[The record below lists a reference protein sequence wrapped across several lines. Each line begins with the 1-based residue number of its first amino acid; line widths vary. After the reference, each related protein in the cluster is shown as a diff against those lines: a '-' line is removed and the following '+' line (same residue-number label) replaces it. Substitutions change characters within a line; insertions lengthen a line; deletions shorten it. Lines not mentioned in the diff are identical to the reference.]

1 MKVSQSVFLG
11 VPLIRVEGEVDHSC
25 GADLQ
30 AVVRD
35 TVDMGAERILMD
47 LESCAYLDSAG
58 LSVLLRL
65 VEHLGARG
73 WVGVVS
79 PTRMTLRLFDLAG
92 LTARPGFRVFA
103 SLDDVRSTLSGCE

>member
-73 WVGVVS
+73 WVGVV
-79 PTRMTLRLFDLAG
+79 TLRLFDLAG